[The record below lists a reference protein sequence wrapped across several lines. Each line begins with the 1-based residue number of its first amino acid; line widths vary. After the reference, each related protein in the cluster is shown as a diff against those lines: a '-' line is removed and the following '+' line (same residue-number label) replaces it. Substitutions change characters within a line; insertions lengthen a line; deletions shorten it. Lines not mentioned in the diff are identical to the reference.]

1 MTHLTRRRFLQQL
14 GLASLPLIAH
24 SGVQRPATKNKANIQ
39 WAYSAITWGGNDVQA
54 ISDISSLGF
63 SGIQLRSNAFPVY
76 GQKPEELKHLLDQAK
91 LKLAMFSSGSA
102 DINTGND
109 EAQIATHVAHAKFVK
124 ALGGKYIQVTN
135 SSRPKTGT
143 PSQEDLVKYGKLLT
157 AVGKRTAQEGITVAY
172 HNHMGQ
178 LGQTPE
184 EVKVILDNADPRYVS
199 FLLDIANYQQGGGD
213 PAAAIHTYKDRLKAL
228 HIKDVRDK
236 QTEGSTGGYVFV
248 ELGRGRVNLPAVLEA
263 INAVGFTGYA
273 VIELDAVPEKEKKPL
288 ECARI
293 SSAYLKDALHVDV
306 RS

>member
-14 GLASLPLIAH
+14 SLASLPLIAH
-24 SGVQRPATKNKANIQ
+24 SGVQRLAAKNKANIR

-54 ISDISSLGF
+54 ITDISSLGF
-63 SGIQLRSNAFPVY
+63 SGIQLRSNTFPAY
-76 GQKPEELKHLLDQAK
+76 GQKPEELKRLLDQAK

-135 SSRPKTGT
+135 SSRPKSGT

-184 EVKVILDNADPRYVS
+184 EVKVILDNADPHYVS
-199 FLLDIANYQQGGGD
+199 FLLDIAHYQQGGGD

-236 QTEGSTGGYVFV
+236 QTDGSGGYVFV
-248 ELGRGRVNLPAVLEA
+248 ELGQGRVNLPAVLEA
-263 INAVGFTGYA
+263 INTVGFTGYA
-273 VIELDAVPEKEKKPL
+273 VIELDAVPEKEKKPV

-293 SSAYLKDALHVDV
+293 SSAYLKDALHIDI